1 MHDARLWPA
10 SILCAAEGDRPAA
23 VLHATVPAEYT
34 GASVPAEY
42 TGAPDSLAA
51 KLRRS
56 FGQAASPAVE
66 VTAPPRPGCMLPC
79 SMQACFASVCTH
91 LIPLVVLL

>member
-10 SILCAAEGDRPAA
+10 SILSAAEGDLPAA
-23 VLHATVPAEYT
+23 MLHAAMPAEYT
-34 GASVPAEY
+34 GAS
-42 TGAPDSLAA
+42 DSLAA

-66 VTAPPRPGCMLPC
+66 VTTTPKPSHIYSR
-79 SMQACFASVCTH
+79 SVQASFSSDYMHVM
-91 LIPLVVLL
+91 PLLVLL

>member
-23 VLHATVPAEYT
+23 VLHAT
-34 GASVPAEY
+34 VPAEY

-91 LIPLVVLL
+91 VIPLVVLL